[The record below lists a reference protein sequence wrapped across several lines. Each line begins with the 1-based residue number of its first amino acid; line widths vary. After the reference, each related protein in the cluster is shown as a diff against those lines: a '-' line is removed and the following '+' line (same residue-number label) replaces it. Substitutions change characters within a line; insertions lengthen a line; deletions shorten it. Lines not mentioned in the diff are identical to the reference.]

1 MKPDA
6 FIDYGYSELPKNLFA
21 EKFLESPDFTVQLLR
36 QINGKKGSSE
46 NKEKIAKLIA
56 EKISQKILDPE
67 EVMLNYLAKPRG
79 WLSFKTGKYSLLP
92 ERKSVDLLL
101 EEFGDSDWY
110 GPLYSSDG
118 LSVWYARVQEI
129 QNLAYL
135 GIDAARTLDTKQ
147 RIRWIVA
154 AELRNNYV
162 ALHWDGFSYGVG
174 TERLRQAQFPYWW
187 YIPKYFQE
195 LSNMTQSNWEDPNF
209 TELVLKKLWGKYHKQ
224 KQNGIAYNWRHLRIR
239 AEASGV
245 ALNARS
251 AGTAEIDISGLQALS
266 RELAKS
272 AIQAIGEDK
281 IQGIEFSTVEDS
293 ILRTIIHEWGTKSYE
308 FCLDETPIEAHSSSE
323 KINNNLRYKKLIK
336 SHCYFGAKP
345 EPASPD
351 SFAHFKCYHDYGG
364 STSALNFLIRELDC

>member
-1 MKPDA
+1 MKPDV
-6 FIDYGYSELPKNLFA
+6 FIDYGYSELPKNLYA

-56 EKISQKILDPE
+56 EKISQKNLTSEWVIS
-67 EVMLNYLAKPRG
+67 NYLAKPRG
-79 WLSFKTGKYSLLP
+79 WLSFKTGKYSVLP
-92 ERKSVDLLL
+92 QCKSVNILL

-110 GPLYSSDG
+110 GPLHSTDG
-118 LSVWYARVQEI
+118 LSVWYARVEEI
-129 QNLAYL
+129 KNLAYL
-135 GIDAARTLDTKQ
+135 GIDAARTLDEKQ

-154 AELRNNYV
+154 AELRSNYV

-174 TERLRQAQFPYWW
+174 TERPRQAQFPYWY

-195 LSNMTQSNWEDPNF
+195 LSRMTQSKWEDPNF
-209 TELVLKKLWGKYHKQ
+209 NELVLKKLWGKYHKQ
-224 KQNGIAYNWRHLRIR
+224 THNGTVYNWRHLRIR

-251 AGTAEIDISGLQALS
+251 AGVAEIDISGLQALS

-281 IQGIEFSTVEDS
+281 IQEIEFSAVEDS
-293 ILRTIIHEWGTKSYE
+293 ILRTLIHEWGTKSYE
-308 FCLDETPIEAHSSSE
+308 FCLDASTAEVKSSLESDLP
-323 KINNNLRYKKLIK
+323 KDSKLIK

-345 EPASPD
+345 EPVSSD

-364 STSALNFLIRELDC
+364 STSALKFLMRELDS